1 MSPGRYRT
9 AREVSCVR
17 YTPVSRLPVEAMRPL
32 STIFPVL
39 FTPLD
44 KYLRPYFLYFSRPS
58 INIFVSEDVFFCL
71 GDFRSG

>member
-17 YTPVSRLPVEAMRPL
+17 YMPVSRLPVEAMRPL

-39 FTPLD
+39 FTPLN
-44 KYLRPYFLYFSRPS
+44 KYLRQRRCISL
-58 INIFVSEDVFFCL
+58 
-71 GDFRSG
+71 FRGISVQDNNLLPIL